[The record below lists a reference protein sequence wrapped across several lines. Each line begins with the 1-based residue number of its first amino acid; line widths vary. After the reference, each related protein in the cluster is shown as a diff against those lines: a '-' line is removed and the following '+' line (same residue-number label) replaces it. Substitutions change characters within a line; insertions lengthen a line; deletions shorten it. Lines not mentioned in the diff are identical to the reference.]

1 MFKRSYYKII
11 EQRLGFSRQFIQVL
25 MGPRQVGKTTVIRQ
39 LLEDYPFPWHY
50 ASADDA
56 TSTQWLA
63 QQWETIRIKL
73 KASGAEEVLLVID
86 EIQKIADWSNQVK
99 IHWDR
104 DTFDRIPVKVIL
116 LGSSQLLIQNGLSE
130 SLAGRFEVLYLPHW
144 SFREMKEA
152 FNFSLDEFIWFGGYP
167 GSSSLIGDEKRWK
180 DYIRH
185 SLIETTLMRDIL
197 LLARIDKPIL
207 LRNLFELACSWSG
220 QILSYNKMI
229 GQLQD
234 AGNTT
239 TLANYLHLLKGAG
252 LVTGLEK
259 FSQNLIR
266 QRSSSPKLQVFNTAL
281 MSALSPLTRDESRKQ
296 PDIWGRWFE
305 SAIGTHLLNHSL
317 TDGYELNYWRE
328 GNHEVDFIL
337 HRGKKVIAM
346 EVKSGKVRSIKG
358 IDVFTKKYNPAK
370 VLLVGREGIP
380 AEEFLMLSPSVM
392 FDKVNS
398 FT

>member
-1 MFKRSYYKII
+1 MYKRPYYEII
-11 EQRLGFSRQFIQVL
+11 RQRLEAPRQFLQVL

-39 LLEDYPFPWHY
+39 VLEDYPHPWHY

-56 TSTQWLA
+56 TSLQWLS

-73 KASGAEEVLLVID
+73 NASGAKEGLLVVD
-86 EIQKIADWSNQVK
+86 EIQKITDWSNQVK
-99 IHWDR
+99 IHWDK
-104 DTFDRIPVKVIL
+104 DTFDKIKVKVIL
-116 LGSSQLLIQNGLSE
+116 LGSSQLLIQKGLSE

-144 SFREMKEA
+144 SFMEMKEA

-167 GSSSLIGDEKRWK
+167 GSSSLIGDEQRWK
-180 DYIRH
+180 EYIRH

-220 QILSYNKMI
+220 QILSYNKMV

-239 TLANYLHLLKGAG
+239 TLAHYFNLLKGAG
-252 LVTGLEK
+252 LVAGLEK
-259 FSQNLIR
+259 FTSNIIR

-281 MSALSPLTRDESRKQ
+281 MTAMSHLTMDESRKQ
-296 PDIWGRWFE
+296 PEIWGRWFE

-317 TDGYELNYWRE
+317 TDGYKLNYWRE
-328 GNHEVDFIL
+328 ANHEIDFIL
-337 HRGKKVIAM
+337 QKGKKVVAL
-346 EVKSGKVRSIKG
+346 EVKSGKVRSTTG
-358 IDVFTKKYNPAK
+358 MDVFAKKYKTAK
-370 VLLVGREGIP
+370 AILVGGEGIT
-380 AEEFLMLSPSVM
+380 AEEFLMIPPPML
-392 FDKVNS
+392 FDK
-398 FT
+398 

>member
-1 MFKRSYYKII
+1 
-11 EQRLGFSRQFIQVL
+11 

-39 LLEDYPFPWHY
+39 VLEDYPYPWHY

-56 TSTQWLA
+56 TSMLWLS

-73 KASGAEEVLLVID
+73 TASEAKEALLVVD

-99 IHWDR
+99 IHWDK
-104 DTFDRIPVKVIL
+104 DTFDKIPVKVIL
-116 LGSSQLLIQNGLSE
+116 LGSSQLLIQKGLSE

-144 SFREMKEA
+144 SYKEMKDA
-152 FNFSLDEFIWFGGYP
+152 FKFTMDDFIWFGGYP
-167 GSSSLIGDEKRWK
+167 GSSSLIVDEQRWK
-180 DYIRH
+180 DYIRN

-220 QILSYNKMI
+220 QILSLNKMV

-252 LVTGLEK
+252 LVAGLEK
-259 FSQNLIR
+259 FTPNMIR

-281 MSALSPLTRDESRKQ
+281 MTALSPLTMDETRKQ
-296 PDIWGRWFE
+296 PEIWGRWFE
-305 SAIGTHLLNHSL
+305 SAIGAHLLNHSL
-317 TDGYELNYWRE
+317 TDGFNLYYWRE

-337 HRGKKVIAM
+337 QKGKKIIAL
-346 EVKSGKVRSIKG
+346 EVKSGKVRSTTG
-358 IDVFTKKYNPAK
+358 MEEFTKKYKTAK
-370 VLLVGREGIP
+370 VILVGGDGIS
-380 AEEFLMLSPSVM
+380 AEQFLMISPAIL
-392 FDKVNS
+392 FDSLK
-398 FT
+398 

>member
-1 MFKRSYYKII
+1 MYKRSYYEII
-11 EQRLGFSRQFIQVL
+11 KQRLGASRQFLQVL

-39 LLEDYPFPWHY
+39 VLEDYPYPWHY

-56 TSTQWLA
+56 TSMLWLS

-73 KASGAEEVLLVID
+73 TASEAKEALLVVD

-99 IHWDR
+99 IHWDK
-104 DTFDRIPVKVIL
+104 DTFDKIPVKVIL
-116 LGSSQLLIQNGLSE
+116 LGSSQLLIQKGLSE

-144 SFREMKEA
+144 SYKEMKDA
-152 FNFSLDEFIWFGGYP
+152 FKFTMDDFIWFGGYP
-167 GSSSLIGDEKRWK
+167 GSSSLIVDEQRWK
-180 DYIRH
+180 DYIRN

-220 QILSYNKMI
+220 QILSLNKMV

-252 LVTGLEK
+252 LVAGLEK
-259 FSQNLIR
+259 FTPNMIR

-281 MSALSPLTRDESRKQ
+281 MTALSPLTMDETRKQ
-296 PDIWGRWFE
+296 PEIWGRWFE
-305 SAIGTHLLNHSL
+305 SAIGAHLLNHSL
-317 TDGYELNYWRE
+317 TDGFNLYYWRE

-337 HRGKKVIAM
+337 QKGKKIIAL
-346 EVKSGKVRSIKG
+346 EVKSGKVRSTTG
-358 IDVFTKKYNPAK
+358 MEEFTKKYKTAK
-370 VLLVGREGIP
+370 VILVGGDGIS
-380 AEEFLMLSPSVM
+380 AEQFLMISPAIL
-392 FDKVNS
+392 FDSLK
-398 FT
+398 

>member
-1 MFKRSYYKII
+1 MYKRPYYEII
-11 EQRLGFSRQFIQVL
+11 RQRIGASRQFLQVL

-39 LLEDYPFPWHY
+39 VLEDYPQPWHY

-56 TSTQWLA
+56 TSVQWLS
-63 QQWETIRIKL
+63 QQWETLRIKL
-73 KASGAEEVLLVID
+73 TASGAKEGLLVID

-104 DTFDRIPVKVIL
+104 DTFDKIPVKVIL
-116 LGSSQLLIQNGLSE
+116 LGSSQLLIQKGLSE

-144 SFREMKEA
+144 SYKEMKEA
-152 FNFSLDEFIWFGGYP
+152 FKFSLDEFIWFGGYP
-167 GSSSLIGDEKRWK
+167 GSSSLIGDEQRWK

-207 LRNLFELACSWSG
+207 LRNMFELACSWSG
-220 QILSYNKMI
+220 QILSFNKMV

-259 FSQNLIR
+259 FTSNIIH

-281 MSALSPLTRDESRKQ
+281 MTAMSPLSMDESRKQ
-296 PDIWGRWFE
+296 PEVWGRWFE
-305 SAIGTHLLNHSL
+305 SAIGTHLLNHAL
-317 TDGYELNYWRE
+317 TDGYELKYWRE
-328 GNHEVDFIL
+328 ANHEVDFIL
-337 HRGKKVIAM
+337 QKGKKVVAL
-346 EVKSGKVRSIKG
+346 EVKSGKVRSTTG
-358 IDVFTKKYNPAK
+358 MDVFTKKYKTVK
-370 VLLVGREGIP
+370 VILVGKEGIT
-380 AEEFLMLSPSVM
+380 AEEFLMISPSM
-392 FDKVNS
+392 LF
-398 FT
+398 

>member
-1 MFKRSYYKII
+1 MYKRSYYEII
-11 EQRLGFSRQFIQVL
+11 KQRLGASRQFLQVL

-39 LLEDYPFPWHY
+39 VLEDYPYPWHY

-56 TSTQWLA
+56 TSTQWLS

-73 KASGAEEVLLVID
+73 TASGAKEALLVVD

-99 IHWDR
+99 IHWDK
-104 DTFDRIPVKVIL
+104 DTFDKIPVKIFL
-116 LGSSQLLIQNGLSE
+116 LGSSQLLIQKGLSE

-144 SFREMKEA
+144 SYKEMKDA
-152 FNFSLDEFIWFGGYP
+152 FKFTMEEFIWFGGYP
-167 GSSSLIGDEKRWK
+167 GSSSLIGDEQRWK
-180 DYIRH
+180 DYIRN

-197 LLARIDKPIL
+197 LMARIDKPIL

-220 QILSYNKMI
+220 QILSLNKMV

-252 LVTGLEK
+252 LVAGLEK
-259 FSQNLIR
+259 FTPNMIR

-281 MSALSPLTRDESRKQ
+281 MTALSPLTMDETRKQ
-296 PDIWGRWFE
+296 PEVWGRWFE

-317 TDGYELNYWRE
+317 TDGFKLNYWRE

-337 HRGKKVIAM
+337 QKGKKVIAL
-346 EVKSGKVRSIKG
+346 EVKSGKGRSKAG
-358 IDVFTKKYNPAK
+358 MEEFTKKYKTAK
-370 VLLVGREGIP
+370 VILVGGDGLS
-380 AEEFLMLSPSVM
+380 AEEFLMISPAIP
-392 FDKVNS
+392 FDS
-398 FT
+398 LM

>member
-1 MFKRSYYKII
+1 VYKRSYYEII
-11 EQRLGFSRQFIQVL
+11 KKRLGASRHFLQVL

-39 LLEDYPFPWHY
+39 VLEDYPYPWHY

-56 TSTQWLA
+56 TSMLWLS

-73 KASGAEEVLLVID
+73 SASGAKEALLVVD

-99 IHWDR
+99 INWDK
-104 DTFDRIPVKVIL
+104 DTFDKIPVKVIL
-116 LGSSQLLIQNGLSE
+116 LGSSQLLIQKGLSE

-144 SFREMKEA
+144 SYKEMKDA
-152 FNFSLDEFIWFGGYP
+152 FKFTMDDFIWFGGYP
-167 GSSSLIGDEKRWK
+167 GSSSLIGDEQRWK
-180 DYIRH
+180 DYIRN

-220 QILSYNKMI
+220 QILSLNKMV
-229 GQLQD
+229 GQLQG

-252 LVTGLEK
+252 LVAGLEK
-259 FSQNLIR
+259 FTPNMIR

-281 MSALSPLTRDESRKQ
+281 MTALSPLTMDETRKQ
-296 PDIWGRWFE
+296 PEIWGRWFE

-317 TDGYELNYWRE
+317 TDGFKLNYWRE

-337 HRGKKVIAM
+337 QKGKKVIAL
-346 EVKSGKVRSIKG
+346 EVKSGKVRSTTG
-358 IDVFTKKYNPAK
+358 MEEFTKKYKTAK
-370 VLLVGREGIP
+370 VILVGGEGLS
-380 AEEFLMLSPSVM
+380 AEEFLMISPAM
-392 FDKVNS
+392 LFDSLK
-398 FT
+398 